1 MVYDVIVIGA
11 GVTGALIARE
21 LSRYD
26 LKIALLEKN
35 NDVAT
40 ETSKANSAIVHA
52 GYDAKE
58 GTLKAKLNVRG
69 AKMMGSLCADLS
81 VPFQNI
87 GSLVLAFSDEEM
99 ETLQKLLERGQRN
112 HVPKLEIISQAR
124 LHEMEPNVSK
134 RARGALWA
142 PTASIVCP
150 YELTIAAVE
159 NAVENGVEFFRNCEA
174 ERIVFQKGA
183 FSVDTPR
190 GALCA
195 RYIVNAAGVHADE
208 VAEMIGDRSFRITP
222 RRGEYLVLDKNMG
235 TLVSHVIFQCPTK
248 MGKGVLVSPTV
259 DGNLLTGPNAVDV
272 DDKYDT
278 STTAKG
284 LRDVQEYVRYSIP
297 SMTTQDVITSF
308 AGLRAHGDQ
317 GDFIIGPSGVNP
329 RFLHVAGIE
338 SPGLTASP
346 ATAEF
351 VAGLLREQGLALR
364 ERPAFSP
371 VRKGPVRFHQLTR
384 TQQKELIAKDPAY
397 GQIVCRCETVTL
409 GEIRDAIRAPAGA
422 RDVDGVKRRTR
433 AGMGRCQG
441 GFCGAKVVEILSR
454 ELGVPEEAVTK
465 FGGKSNIIYEK
476 TK

>member
-1 MVYDVIVIGA
+1 MVYDVVVIGA

-26 LKIALLEKN
+26 LKVALLEKN
-35 NDVAT
+35 NDAAT

-58 GTLKAKLNVRG
+58 GTLKARLNVHG
-69 AKMMGSLCADLS
+69 AKMMGSLCEDLS
-81 VPFQNI
+81 VPYRNI
-87 GSLVLAFSDEEM
+87 GSLVLAFNEEEM
-99 ETLQKLLERGQRN
+99 ETLHTLLERGQKN
-112 HVPKLEIISQAR
+112 GVPKLEIISQER

-159 NAVENGVEFFRNCEA
+159 NAVVNGVEFFRNCEV
-174 ERIVFQKGA
+174 ERIVSQKDS
-183 FSVDTPR
+183 FSIGTPQ
-190 GALCA
+190 GTFSAS
-195 RYIVNAAGVHADE
+195 YIVNAAGVHADE

-222 RRGEYLVLDKNMG
+222 RRGEYLVMDKNMG
-235 TLVSHVIFQCPTK
+235 SLVSHVIFQCPTK

-259 DGNLLTGPNAVDV
+259 DGNLLAGPNAVDV
-272 DDKYDT
+272 EDKYDT
-278 STTAKG
+278 STTVKG
-284 LRDVQEYVRYSIP
+284 LQDVQEYVRYSIP
-297 SMTTQDVITSF
+297 TMKMNDVITSF

-317 GDFIIGPSGVNP
+317 GDFIIGPSEYNS
-329 RFLHVAGIE
+329 RFIHVAGIE

-351 VAGLLREQGLALR
+351 VVEILKKQGLALQ
-364 ERPAFSP
+364 ERPEFTP

-384 TQQKELIAKDPAY
+384 TQQRELIAKDPAY
-397 GQIVCRCETVTL
+397 GHIVCRCETVTE

-454 ELGVPEEAVTK
+454 ELGVPENEITK
-465 FGGKSNIIYEK
+465 FGGKSNVVYEK

>member
-1 MVYDVIVIGA
+1 MQYDVIVIGA
-11 GVTGALIARE
+11 GVSGALIARE

-58 GTLKAKLNVRG
+58 GSRKAKLNVQG

-87 GSLVLAFSDEEM
+87 GSLVIAFSDEEM
-99 ETLQKLLERGQRN
+99 ETLQALLERGQRN

-159 NAVENGVEFFRNCEA
+159 NAVENGVAFFRNCEA
-174 ERIVFQKGA
+174 ERIVFQKDA
-183 FSVDTPR
+183 FSVGTPQ
-190 GALCA
+190 GTLYA

-208 VAEMIGDRSFRITP
+208 VAEMIGDRTFRITP

-235 TLVSHVIFQCPTK
+235 TLVSHVIFQCPTR

-272 DDKYDT
+272 EDKYDT

-297 SMTTQDVITSF
+297 TMRMSDVITSF

-317 GDFIIGPSGVNP
+317 GDFIIGPSEANA
-329 RFLHVAGIE
+329 RFIHVAGIE

-346 ATAEF
+346 AIAEL
-351 VAGLLREQGLALR
+351 VAEILKDQGLDLR
-364 ERPAFSP
+364 ERPAFTP

-384 TQQKELIAKDPAY
+384 TQRRELIAKDPAY
-397 GQIVCRCETVTL
+397 GHIVCRCETVTE

-433 AGMGRCQG
+433 AGMGRCQS

-454 ELGVPEEAVTK
+454 ELGVPVEAVTK
-465 FGGKSNIIYEK
+465 FGGASNIVYEK

>member
-1 MVYDVIVIGA
+1 MVYDVVVIGA

-21 LSRYD
+21 LSRYE
-26 LKIALLEKN
+26 LKVALLEKN
-35 NDVAT
+35 NDAAT

-58 GTLKAKLNVRG
+58 GTLKAKLNVHG
-69 AKMMGSLCADLS
+69 AKMMGSLCEDLS

-99 ETLQKLLERGQRN
+99 ETLQVLLERGQKN
-112 HVPKLEIISQAR
+112 GVPKLEIISQAR

-159 NAVENGVEFFRNCEA
+159 NAVVNGVAFYRNCEV
-174 ERIVFQKGA
+174 ERIVPQKDTFSIGTPQGA
-183 FSVDTPR
+183 FYAS
-190 GALCA
+190 
-195 RYIVNAAGVHADE
+195 YIVNAAGVHADE

-222 RRGEYLVLDKNMG
+222 RRGEYLVMDKNMG
-235 TLVSHVIFQCPTK
+235 SLVSHVIFQCPTK

-259 DGNLLTGPNAVDV
+259 DGNLLAGPNAVDV
-272 DDKYDT
+272 EDKYDT
-278 STTAKG
+278 STTVKG
-284 LRDVQEYVRYSIP
+284 LQDVQEYVRYSIP
-297 SMTTQDVITSF
+297 TMKMNDVITSF

-317 GDFIIGPSGVNP
+317 GDFIIGPSERNS
-329 RFLHVAGIE
+329 RFIHVAGIE

-351 VAGLLREQGLALR
+351 VVDILREQGLALR
-364 ERPAFSP
+364 ERPEFTP
-371 VRKGPVRFHQLTR
+371 VRKGPVRFHLLTR
-384 TQQKELIAKDPAY
+384 TQQRELIAKDPAY
-397 GQIVCRCETVTL
+397 GHIVCRCETVTE

-454 ELGVPEEAVTK
+454 ELGLPEDEITK
-465 FGGKSNIIYEK
+465 FGGKSNIVYEK